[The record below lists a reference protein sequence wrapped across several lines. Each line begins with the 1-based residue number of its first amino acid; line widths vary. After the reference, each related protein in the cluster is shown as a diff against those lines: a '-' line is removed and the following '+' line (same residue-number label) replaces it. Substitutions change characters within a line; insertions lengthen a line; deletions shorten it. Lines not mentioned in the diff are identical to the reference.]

1 MVRIKPFAALR
12 PRADLASAVAS
23 PPYDVV
29 DRAEA
34 REIAG
39 ENPHSFLHVVRPE
52 IDLPDSTDPYDDRVY
67 AQAARAF
74 RAMQDDGVLE
84 READERVYLYRQEVD
99 LLGRRRSQTG
109 VVCCCH
115 IDDYNANRIKK
126 HEKTRQAKEDD
137 RTRHVLETNA
147 NAGPVFLLHRDQEA
161 IGALIERDSAGAP
174 LYELTAPDGVRH
186 TVWRVEDAGPYVE
199 AFGAL
204 PAVYVADGHH
214 RAASAARAGAERRAK
229 NPDHTGEEEYN
240 WFLSVLFPASRLTIL
255 PYNRVVADLAGMAP
269 GDLVAKLGET
279 MRISEVGSGEDPAPP
294 TTGGF
299 SMYLDGVWRRLVV
312 DPASIDRSDPV
323 ASLDYQILYDRVLA
337 PLLGIGDIRTDPR
350 VDFVGGIRGTGELE
364 RRVDSGRAAVAFAM
378 HAVTIDQLIGVADA
392 DQVMPPKST
401 WFEPK
406 LRSGLLVHTL
416 D

>member
-29 DRAEA
+29 DRDEA

-39 ENPHSFLHVVRPE
+39 GNPRCFLHVVRPE
-52 IDLPDSTDPYDDRVY
+52 IDLPDDMDPYDDRVY
-67 AQAARAF
+67 AQAVRAF
-74 RAMQDDGVLE
+74 RAMQDDGVLV
-84 READERVYLYRQEVD
+84 REAGERVYLYRQEAE
-99 LLGRRRSQTG
+99 LLGRKRSQIG

-115 IDDYNANRIKK
+115 IEDYNANRIRK
-126 HEKTRQAKEDD
+126 HEKTRKAKEDD

-147 NAGPVFLLHRDQEA
+147 NAGPVFLLHRDTDA
-161 IGALIERDSAGAP
+161 IGALVERDCSGAA
-174 LYELTAPDGVRH
+174 LYDLTAPDGVRH
-186 TVWRVEDAGPYVE
+186 TVWRVEDAAPYVD
-199 AFGAL
+199 AFGQL

-214 RAASAARAGAERRAK
+214 RAASAARAGAERRAA
-229 NPDHTGEEEYN
+229 NPGHTGEEEYN
-240 WFLSVLFPASRLTIL
+240 WFLSVLFPASQLTIL
-255 PYNRVVADLAGMAP
+255 PYNRIVADLAGMAP
-269 GDLVAKLGET
+269 GDLVSKLGQT
-279 MRISEVGSGEDPAPP
+279 MRIEDIAPGVDPAPAS
-294 TTGGF
+294 TGAF
-299 SMYLDGVWRRLVV
+299 SMYLDGRWRRLTP
-312 DPASIDRSDPV
+312 DPSSIDGSDPV
-323 ASLDYQILYDRVLA
+323 ASLDYQLLYDRVLS

-350 VDFVGGIRGTGELE
+350 IDFVGGIRGTRELE
-364 RRVDSGRAAVAFAM
+364 RRVDVGKASVAFAM

-392 DQVMPPKST
+392 GQVMPPKST